1 MSKGRV
7 LISMML
13 TVAIGLV
20 VTLRAAHGQTPDEL
34 ARLSPLNHLSHLP
47 PGLVAAGMR
56 AVEGAAD
63 DADDLGPLR
72 ALPAVFVGQ
81 PGACGPGYPAGGNIV
96 TAAWMRGLGLPDEGQ
111 PNANPT
117 DPRDNPAKR
126 NPRFGLLLSKNGP
139 TPDCSAAVARIVGTG
154 PSFTIQELG
163 FDYRNGSH
171 CGAGAPRFNIVTSD
185 QRLYFAGCLDG
196 TKTAAPQDPTQWTR
210 IRFSADQVFAADATS
225 PPFEFG
231 VTEVRRL
238 VINYDEGTDI
248 PTPEEPS
255 GVGLVVLDN
264 IDVNGQ
270 LITSAHR
277 GREH

>member
-1 MSKGRV
+1 MPQGRV
-7 LISMML
+7 SISMTFGVM
-13 TVAIGLV
+13 AWLV
-20 VTLRAAHGQTPDEL
+20 VAPRLAHGQTPDEL
-34 ARLSPLNHLSHLP
+34 AQFRHLNHLRHLP
-47 PGLVAAGMR
+47 AGLVAAELR
-56 AVEGAAD
+56 AGEEADNDAD
-63 DADDLGPLR
+63 DADRLR
-72 ALPAVFVGQ
+72 AIPAVFVG
-81 PGACGPGYPAGGNIV
+81 PSGSCGPGYPAGANIV

-111 PNANPT
+111 PNANPI

-154 PSFTIQELG
+154 RSFTIRELG
-163 FDYRNGSH
+163 FDYRMGSH
-171 CGAGAPRFNIVTSD
+171 CGAGAPRFNIVTTD

-196 TKTAAPQDPTQWTR
+196 TKTPAPQDPTQWTR
-210 IRFSADQVFAADATS
+210 IRFSADQVFPADPAS

-270 LITSAHR
+270 LITAA
-277 GREH
+277 GKVRE